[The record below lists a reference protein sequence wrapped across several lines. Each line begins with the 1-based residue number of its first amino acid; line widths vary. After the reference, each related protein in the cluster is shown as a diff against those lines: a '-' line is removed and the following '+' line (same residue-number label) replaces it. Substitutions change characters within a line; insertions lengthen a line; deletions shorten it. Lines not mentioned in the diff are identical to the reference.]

1 MSSSNSSS
9 TDSSST
15 DSSSSS
21 SEKNNFDM
29 SQFVEDV
36 NEKIEIEIEKPK
48 TKIKKP
54 EKKKAKGRST
64 NSPKKRNN
72 FFTISRGGKAQF
84 KGKQNEFLK
93 RGVSIPRF
101 ATVKQPKNLKTVQ
114 TMAKISNVDPNKLS
128 THDHLISTAYNKKF
142 VELTQHERNS
152 LQKNFTSLTN
162 EEIQEGEQ
170 PNRKK
175 ALKKEVQER
184 FAGGN
189 TSFDSLVIAPN
200 GSIISGILQ
209 FSVKE
214 FNIVSFGVA
223 KICISY
229 KQPLLKIH
237 LSKDD
242 NKVLRL
248 QINKTTKLLF
258 ILNNDQQRF
267 LVWKTFL
274 MYKTYNSN
282 EVENFRISGSI
293 LGNKSE
299 ISAISLRCWT
309 KGIAKLELLLLDPQK
324 ENENKNK
331 TKKKKKKEK
340 EKENENENKI
350 NLNNYQE
357 IPIFLEVTLKN
368 IIIKKKSG
376 LILGKYSWEDR
387 VIQFEQNEKREDFLN
402 LTVSKISSDLNNLSF
417 DFEKNEEQDIETKL
431 IKDYLINCRNI
442 TKVKLVLSCL
452 SSFSNA
458 NIDQDDN
465 DFFLSFGQLE
475 GVNVELLNNNENNN
489 NNDYSLDLSGSKTDS
504 DKETDEDTSDN
515 EITIQKKTK
524 KKQKDKK
531 TKLGIELNSISD
543 SDEDGLEIKKNPL
556 VQNKKQKRKKK
567 SGADEKTFVFKII
580 DKKKQYL
587 GNGQIIINSKKMTVH
602 AIDEHFTLKGVKSTR
617 FYFHQKNQQLGCLN
631 VNKDLKIFLY
641 LEDEKERK
649 QLQKMFK
656 KLPSK
661 YDKLIDH
668 TIGEEEQLISTDSE
682 VDLDQWSDN
691 DPINLQ
697 NKTYDVY
704 FLNSDVTAKGLGTI
718 KLMKTKLVIRE
729 PDAEKL
735 NAQYKKTT
743 KLFTHPSKK
752 DILRIVINE
761 SDIFYIKFDS
771 FTSRN
776 QFLDEHKEFLE
787 NFNNRENSSQNKS
800 KKGNKEKGYLDNVK
814 RHKRKKNDISTLTLG
829 RRKKKLT
836 EENNSK
842 DNDGD
847 GDKPSETDKKI
858 FKVFDYFNK
867 PKIAKKYEITMQLPI
882 MKLKELFGKNVK
894 LPSKYIKKSKKLIK
908 GDKYTE
914 FEYFLLDSYQFIH
927 SILLLSKIKGI
938 ISTFRALVYLFE
950 ENDAAVPL
958 LQYFIKMDLENCQ
971 NPTFLFSETDIS
983 NQLWISFCKLPY
995 NVRYVRR
1002 TLRPAFREINQ
1013 LEGNLKKQLKAK
1025 KIDSMPSKEELILQK
1040 IDIIFEAII
1049 NSRAMV
1055 PNQLIAIL
1063 ESIKENLLSKFV
1075 NETYPVLYKLVLS
1088 YLFNEAIS
1096 SPIDWWMLEKKNF
1109 KKNKKFIDTLSNVS
1123 NSFVTGEPIKQKEYL
1138 SKELNQ
1144 YIEKKSKFIKFFINS
1159 MSTVKEGGR
1168 KAPKVPLQSNCYP
1181 ICLGIIHDFS
1191 ERQRADIL
1199 TKLDTILTKREKKIK
1214 KKIENDLTSITND
1227 LPSAP
1232 NYFKKL

>member
-9 TDSSST
+9 SDSSST
-15 DSSSSS
+15 STSSSS

-36 NEKIEIEIEKPK
+36 NEKSETKIKKPK
-48 TKIKKP
+48 IEIKKP
-54 EKKKAKGRST
+54 EKKKMTGSST
-64 NSPKKRNN
+64 NSPKRRNN

-93 RGVSIPRF
+93 RGVSMPRIPTF
-101 ATVKQPKNLKTVQ
+101 VPPKNLKTTQ
-114 TMAKISNVDPNKLS
+114 TMSKISAVDPNKLS
-128 THDHLISTAYNKKF
+128 AHDHLVSNVYDKKF

-170 PNRKK
+170 PSRKK

-223 KICISY
+223 KICIKY

-248 QINKTTKLLF
+248 QINKKTKLLF

-293 LGNKSE
+293 LGSKSE

-309 KGIAKLELLLLDPQK
+309 KGIAKLELLLLDPKK
-324 ENENKNK
+324 ESKNA
-331 TKKKKKKEK
+331 KKKKKDK
-340 EKENENENKI
+340 EKENENENEI

-357 IPIFLEVTLKN
+357 IPIFLEITLKN

-376 LILGKYSWEDR
+376 LILDKYSWEDR

-402 LTVSKISSDLNNLSF
+402 LTVSEISSDLNNLSF

-431 IKDYLINCRNI
+431 IRDYLMNCRN
-442 TKVKLVLSCL
+442 TMKVKLVLSCL

-465 DFFLSFGQLE
+465 DFFLSFGQIE
-475 GVNVELLNNNENNN
+475 GVNVGLLNNNENKSNSN
-489 NNDYSLDLSGSKTDS
+489 SSDLSESEVDS
-504 DKETDEDTSDN
+504 NGETDDDNSDN
-515 EITIQKKTK
+515 EITIK
-524 KKQKDKK
+524 KKANKTQKDKK
-531 TKLGIELNSISD
+531 IKMGIELNSISN
-543 SDEDGLEIKKNPL
+543 SDEDELEIKKNPL
-556 VQNKKQKRKKK
+556 VQNKKKK
-567 SGADEKTFVFKII
+567 SKQTSDSEKTFVFKII

-641 LEDEKERK
+641 LEDPKERK

-682 VDLDQWSDN
+682 VDLDEWSDN
-691 DPINLQ
+691 DPINLE

-704 FLNSDVTAKGLGTI
+704 FLNSDVTVKGLGTI

-743 KLFTHPSKK
+743 KLFTHPSQK

-776 QFLDEHKEFLE
+776 QFLDQHKEFLE
-787 NFNNRENSSQNKS
+787 NFNNNSGKSGNKKS
-800 KKGNKEKGYLDNVK
+800 KKSNTENGYLDNVK

-829 RRKKKLT
+829 RRKKQLKQ
-836 EENNSK
+836 ESNPK
-842 DNDGD
+842 DND
-847 GDKPSETDKKI
+847 DKPSETDKRI

-867 PKIAKKYEITMQLPI
+867 PKIEKKYEITMQLPI

-908 GDKYTE
+908 SEKYTE

-927 SILLLSKIKGI
+927 SILLLSKIKGL
-938 ISTFRALVYLFE
+938 ISTFRAIVYLFE
-950 ENDAAVPL
+950 ENDGTVPL
-958 LQYFIKMDLENCQ
+958 LQYFIKMDLSNCQ

-983 NQLWISFCKLPY
+983 NQLWCSFCKLPY

-1013 LEGNLKKQLKAK
+1013 LENKLKKQLKEK
-1025 KIDSMPSKEELILQK
+1025 QIDTMPSKEELILQK
-1040 IDIIFEAII
+1040 LDIFFEVII
-1049 NSRAMV
+1049 NSRPMV
-1055 PNQLIAIL
+1055 PKQLIAVL
-1063 ESIKENLLSKFV
+1063 EFIKEILLSKFV
-1075 NETYPVLYKLVLS
+1075 NETYPILYKLVIS
-1088 YLFNEAIS
+1088 CLFNVAIS
-1096 SPIDWWMLEKKNF
+1096 SPIDWWMLEKKNL
-1109 KKNKKFIDTLSNVS
+1109 KKNKEFITILSKVC
-1123 NSFVTGEPIKQKEYL
+1123 NSFVTGEPIEKKEPM

-1144 YIEKKSKFIKFFINS
+1144 YIDKKTKFMKFFINS

-1168 KAPKVPLQSNCYP
+1168 KAPKVPLQANCYP
-1181 ICLGIIHDFS
+1181 ACLGIIHDFS

-1214 KKIENDLTSITND
+1214 KKIENDLTSIMND